1 MAFLLTIFNV
11 RLGLWIRNPRH
22 KRFRLRGRYSNPSS
36 PWFGL
41 FYLLAELFGMV
52 NDVAAFVY
60 LTDGGHFENM
70 GLYELVRRHCSTIV
84 ICDAEQDGD
93 LSFQGIGMA
102 IRKCRIDH
110 GAEIVLDLAQLEA
123 MGHPPAS
130 PMHCIPGT
138 IHYANGATGQ
148 ILYIKSVYTHELP
161 ADLVNYRKEN
171 PTFPNTSTLDQW
183 FSESQFESYR
193 RLGQHYA
200 HRSLRV
206 TTWLDH
212 HLPIRPAMPTT
223 ATTPAPGAPPA
234 GAVPAPT
241 AIDPAS

>member
-1 MAFLLTIFNV
+1 MSPNWGFHSSPTMAFLLTIFNV

-22 KRFRLRGRYSNPSS
+22 KRFRLRGRHSNPSS

-41 FYLLAELFGMV
+41 LYLLTELFGLV
-52 NDVAAFVY
+52 NDEAAFVY

-84 ICDAEQDGD
+84 ICDSEQDGD

-110 GAEIVLDLAQLEA
+110 GAEITLDLSQLDPT
-123 MGHPPAS
+123 GTPPAS
-130 PMHCIPGT
+130 PYPCIAGT
-138 IHYANGATGQ
+138 IRYANGSTGQ
-148 ILYIKSVYTHELP
+148 ILYIKSAYTRDLP
-161 ADLVNYRKEN
+161 GDLVNFHREN

-200 HRSLRV
+200 GSQRV
-206 TTWLDH
+206 LAWLDR
-212 HLPIRPAMPTT
+212 HLPVRPH
-223 ATTPAPGAPPA
+223 
-234 GAVPAPT
+234 
-241 AIDPAS
+241 